1 MTGPIPRVTC
11 ERCGGTFARRRDGT
25 PYTHVCW
32 DGQSPPSMAG
42 RRRCRGCGMFLNND
56 AAQASET
63 GAASATSGRVTT
75 ANGYCSRCAEDRTP

>member
-42 RRRCRGCGMFLNND
+42 RRRCRGCGMFLQNVT
-56 AAQASET
+56 APAGEA
-63 GAASATSGRVTT
+63 GAASASVGRM
-75 ANGYCSRCAEDRTP
+75 AAADGYCTRCQEAR